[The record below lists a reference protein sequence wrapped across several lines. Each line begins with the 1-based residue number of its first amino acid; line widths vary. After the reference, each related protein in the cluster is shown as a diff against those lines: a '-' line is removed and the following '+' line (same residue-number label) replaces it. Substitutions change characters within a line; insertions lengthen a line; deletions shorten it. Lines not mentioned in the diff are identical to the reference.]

1 MDLDALEE
9 QWKDGDDE
17 DLLKPDK
24 QLEFEK
30 LERRRKEAEAAS
42 PKIDPRWAG
51 DWAGVG
57 ELHPPP
63 SQHLLNSC
71 LMSSEALQIE

>member
-17 DLLKPDK
+17 ELLKPDK

-42 PKIDPRWAG
+42 PKLDPRWAG
-51 DWAGVG
+51 SWIDA
-57 ELHPPP
+57 LHPRR
-63 SQHLLNSC
+63 SQHSWNSC
-71 LMSSEALQIE
+71 LG